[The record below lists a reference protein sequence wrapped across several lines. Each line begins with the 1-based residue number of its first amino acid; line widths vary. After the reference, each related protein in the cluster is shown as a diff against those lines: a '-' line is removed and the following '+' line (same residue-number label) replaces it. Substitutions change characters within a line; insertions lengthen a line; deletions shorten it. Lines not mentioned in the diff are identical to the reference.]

1 MGKLYVLCWED
12 QAWTNTLSTPDP
24 PNKRPK
30 KRAGEGMKMGIRQP
44 KEELVHEAK
53 KAAKKTKKAANRTRG
68 KTWFHVIARI
78 GYFVRGILYGLIGYL
93 AIQLIIWGRGELAGR
108 QDALEVLAQQP
119 LGGPVLILVA
129 VGLLGMMLWSII
141 RAITDPDN
149 VGHGLAGIAARV
161 GKVVTGLS
169 YGALLFP
176 TLNMLFGLGNRG
188 AEESEQAQQAAA
200 GILGYSWGPWLVGAV
215 GLALMLIGANRI
227 RNGLQANLDERF
239 KTYKMTPEQLKWSKR
254 FGRIGAAAQGMVMI
268 TIGILAMLA
277 AMTLEPEMVGG
288 IDGAMLFLASRPYG
302 PYILGLVAAGL
313 IAYAIYSILGALWFR
328 VED

>member
-1 MGKLYVLCWED
+1 MSVNQQKD
-12 QAWTNTLSTPDP
+12 
-24 PNKRPK
+24 
-30 KRAGEGMKMGIRQP
+30 
-44 KEELVHEAK
+44 ELVHEAK
-53 KAAKKTKKAANRTRG
+53 RAAKKTKKIANKTRG

-93 AIQLIIWGRGELAGR
+93 AIGLIIWGRGEIAGR
-108 QDALEVLAQQP
+108 KDALEVLAQQP

-129 VGLLGMMLWSII
+129 VGLLGMLLWSIV

-149 VGHGLAGIAARV
+149 VGSGLAGVISRV
-161 GKVVTGLS
+161 GKVITGLS

-176 TLNMLFGLGNRG
+176 TLNMLFGLRNS
-188 AEESEQAQQAAA
+188 APEEDEQAQQAAA
-200 GILGYSWGPWLVGAV
+200 GVLGYPWGPWLVGAV

-239 KTYKMTPEQLKWSKR
+239 KTYTMTAEQLKWAKR
-254 FGRIGAAAQGMVMI
+254 FGRIGAVAQGMVMI
-268 TIGILAMLA
+268 TVGILAMLA
-277 AMTLEPEMVGG
+277 AMTLDAEMVGG
-288 IDGAMLFLASRPYG
+288 IDGALLFLASRPYG